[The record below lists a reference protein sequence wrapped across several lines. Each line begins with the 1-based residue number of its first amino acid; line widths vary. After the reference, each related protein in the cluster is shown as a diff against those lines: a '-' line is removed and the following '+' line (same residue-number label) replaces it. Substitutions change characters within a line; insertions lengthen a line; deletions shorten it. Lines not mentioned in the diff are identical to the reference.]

1 MSKQFKPIP
10 QELRNKVILITGTYP
25 GVGKSFVKNNWAI
38 KLRRGGYN
46 VFNDGTTQKAASE
59 HTIHSRLRISKKQ
72 TINDTPIHPLTDGFF
87 FIDEAWMW
95 SQEDID
101 TLISKYPRMCFVLFG
116 DPLQL
121 SVTDLSKSTVLSK
134 FNFGWNLTV
143 NHRATDEELYNTIVG
158 LKQGKLSLDF
168 IAKHAVDVNKLPLD
182 TALQICLRN
191 ETRDRGNFTSAIK
204 AGNIYRSSTSEY
216 DKETG
221 FVYSRTNKQIWWK
234 NGELY
239 RISRIDEIG
248 QIYLQ
253 RLDGTIIPSP
263 IDKETLNKYFEY
275 SPYINVHK
283 AQGDTIDASIPIII
297 DIDDFTYP
305 DLIRQLY
312 VAISRAKSSSQIYF
326 PKDSALRFIDQII
339 QNNVMFSPLVSP
351 LDTTYLFDSDSTD
364 LTNLSHAEDIISLFQ
379 YIMEKFP
386 ATSRHIYVTKSGLI
400 SSPAGGASANPK
412 YISNNSN
419 GSISA
424 TLSQDN
430 TARSGRVLDTLEGA
444 ALKNAHKSIQ
454 KYLGVH
460 KGIGYSS
467 RWDESQREYAD
478 SIRMNYTLTGM
489 MQAKSEKIE
498 EAQDEQKQ
506 RGLAIA
512 AGLKPKKTEAEIKA
526 YNNLK
531 SKKKYF
537 YKKHYAEGK
546 TREEIDELWNA
557 VIRNN

>member
-1 MSKQFKPIP
+1 MSKQFKQIP

-25 GVGKSFVKNNWAI
+25 GVGKSYVKNDWAI

-72 TINDTPIHPLTDGFF
+72 TINDTSIHPLTDGFF

-143 NHRATDEELYNTIVG
+143 NHRATDEELYDTIVG

-168 IAKHAVDVNKLPLD
+168 IAKHAVDINKLPSD
-182 TALQICLRN
+182 IALQICLRN
-191 ETRDRGNFTSAIK
+191 ETRDRGNFTSVIK

-216 DKETG
+216 DKTTG

-263 IDKETLNKYFEY
+263 IDSETLNKYFEY

-326 PKDSALRFIDQII
+326 PKDSALKFIDQII
-339 QNNVMFSPLVSP
+339 QNNVTFKPLVSP
-351 LDTTYLFDSDSTD
+351 LDTTYLFNDDSTH
-364 LTNLSHAEDIISLFQ
+364 LTSLSHAEDIISLFR
-379 YIMEKFP
+379 YIMEMFP
-386 ATSRHIYVTKSGLI
+386 ATSRHIYVTKSDLKC
-400 SSPAGGASANPK
+400 SPAGGASANPK
-412 YISNNSN
+412 CISNNSN

-430 TARSGRVLDTLEGA
+430 TARSGRVLDTLEGK

-454 KYLGVH
+454 TYLKRNKGV
-460 KGIGYSS
+460 GYSD
-467 RWDESQREYAD
+467 RWDGSQREYAD
-478 SIRMNYTLTGM
+478 SIRMNYTITGM

-526 YNNLK
+526 YNNFK
-531 SKKKYF
+531 SKKKRF
-537 YKKHYAEGK
+537 YKKYYAEGMA
-546 TREEIDELWNA
+546 REEIDKLWNA
-557 VIRNN
+557 EVNKE

>member
-168 IAKHAVDVNKLPLD
+168 IAKHVVDVNKLPLD